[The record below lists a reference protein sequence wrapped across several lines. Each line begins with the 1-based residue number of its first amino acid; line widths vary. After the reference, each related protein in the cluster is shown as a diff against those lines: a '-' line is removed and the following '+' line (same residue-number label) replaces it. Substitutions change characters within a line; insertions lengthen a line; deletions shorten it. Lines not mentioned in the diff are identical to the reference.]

1 MNNHTA
7 ESDSSAATAIKTSF
21 AIKVIGVGGAGC
33 NALAQMAGECLEGV
47 AYAALNTDAP
57 VLARSPVATR
67 IILGSKSTRGLGAG
81 GDPERGRAAAEE
93 DIGPIRSLC
102 EGADIVFVVAGL
114 GGGTG
119 TGAAPVVART
129 AHEMG
134 ALVLAIVFLP
144 FDCEGNRRQ
153 NVALEGLEQLQA
165 EADGVIC
172 LPNQK
177 LFKFID
183 EKTTLV
189 NAFAVANNFV
199 AAGIRGI
206 WRLLFRSG
214 FINIDFS
221 DLCALT
227 KGKHSDNPL
236 ATVEARGEHRA
247 QEVIDKL
254 FAHPLIDGGQVL
266 ADATGVLITIAGG
279 PDLTM
284 NEVNRISE
292 QIQRQA
298 ENAQIFLGA
307 AIEDELE
314 DRITVTVVASCHVR
328 SKISN
333 DGRGSH
339 ELADRV
345 ERNRV
350 QESLERPLLPQSR
363 IDPDTQLM
371 ESTDEG
377 PRPTSR
383 FIPPPPE
390 LTPDKTAQLLVKQNG
405 NGARQRKAAA
415 RMRQGQ
421 LQLEIV
427 SRGRFEKSEPTIHRG
442 EDLDVP
448 TYIRRNIALN

>member
-1 MNNHTA
+1 MNNCTA
-7 ESDSSAATAIKTSF
+7 ESDLSAAPAIKTSF

-33 NALAQMAGECLEGV
+33 NALAQMAGESLEGV
-47 AYAALNTDAP
+47 GYAALNTDAP

-67 IILGSKSTRGLGAG
+67 IILGAKSTRGLGAG

-93 DIGPIRSLC
+93 DLAPIRALC
-102 EGADIVFVVAGL
+102 EGTDIVFVVAGL

-129 AHEMG
+129 AHEAG

-144 FDCEGNRRQ
+144 FECEGNRRQ
-153 NVALEGLEQLQA
+153 SIALEGLEQLQA

-189 NAFAVANNFV
+189 NAFGVANDFV

-206 WRLLFRSG
+206 WRLLFRPG

-221 DLCALT
+221 DLCSLT

-247 QEVIDKL
+247 QEVLDKL
-254 FAHPLIDGGQVL
+254 FSHPLIDGGQVL
-266 ADATGVLITIAGG
+266 AEATGVLITIAGG

-284 NEVNRISE
+284 TEVNRISE

-307 AIEDELE
+307 SIEDELE
-314 DRITVTVVASCHVR
+314 DKITVTVVASCQARGKAGERRGGAESLDR
-328 SKISN
+328 S
-333 DGRGSH
+333 D
-339 ELADRV
+339 
-345 ERNRV
+345 RNRV
-350 QESLERPLLPQSR
+350 TESEVHSPLLQSR
-363 IDPDTQLM
+363 IDPDSRLM
-371 ESTDEG
+371 ESNEG
-377 PRPTSR
+377 SRPATR
-383 FIPPPPE
+383 FLPPPPE
-390 LTPDKTAQLLVKQNG
+390 LSPDKTAQILVKQNG

-415 RMRQGQ
+415 RLRQGQ

>member
-1 MNNHTA
+1 MHTSNGNH
-7 ESDSSAATAIKTSF
+7 ATPEASPIKTSF
-21 AIKVIGVGGAGC
+21 TIKVLGVGGAGC
-33 NALAQMAGECLEGV
+33 NALGHMSAEPLEGV
-47 AYAALNTDAP
+47 AYAALNTDAA
-57 VLARSPVATR
+57 VLGRLGVSTR
-67 IILGSKSTRGLGAG
+67 LVLGTKSTRGLGAG

-93 DIGPIRSLC
+93 DRDQIRALC
-102 EGADIVFVVAGL
+102 DGADIVFIVAGL

-119 TGAAPVVART
+119 TGAAPVVACT
-129 AHEMG
+129 AREMG

-144 FDCEGNRRQ
+144 FDCEGGRRQ
-153 NVALEGLEQLQA
+153 AVALEGLEQLQS

-183 EKTTLV
+183 EKTTLID
-189 NAFAVANNFV
+189 AFAVANNFV
-199 AAGIRGI
+199 ASGIRGI
-206 WRLLFRSG
+206 WRLLFRPG

-221 DLCALT
+221 DLCSLT

-247 QEVIDKL
+247 QEVLDKL

-279 PDLTM
+279 PNLTM
-284 NEVNRISE
+284 TEVNRISE

-307 AIEDELE
+307 AIEEELE
-314 DRITVTVVASCHVR
+314 DRITVTVVASCR
-328 SKISN
+328 SN
-333 DGRGSH
+333 RRAEAQPERGRKS
-339 ELADRV
+339 EPADLGRANRPGEPAGHRFQQRV
-345 ERNRV
+345 
-350 QESLERPLLPQSR
+350 
-363 IDPDTQLM
+363 DPDSQLI
-371 ESTDEG
+371 ESNEA
-377 PRPTSR
+377 PRPASR
-383 FIPPPPE
+383 FVPPPPE
-390 LTPDKTAQLLVKQNG
+390 LTPDRTEQLLVRQNG
-405 NGARQRKAAA
+405 NGSRQRKVAA
-415 RMRQGQ
+415 RLRQGQ
-421 LQLEIV
+421 LPLEII